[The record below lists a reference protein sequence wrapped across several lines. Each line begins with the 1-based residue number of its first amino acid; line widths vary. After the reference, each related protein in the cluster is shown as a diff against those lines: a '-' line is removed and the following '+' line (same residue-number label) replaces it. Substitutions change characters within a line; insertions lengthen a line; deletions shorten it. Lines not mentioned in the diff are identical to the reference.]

1 MTKDLKARKAQAEAV
16 FNNLQNF
23 KNEVQEK
30 LKAFGLDNFG
40 DIEAELARLQ
50 GEYRVLEELLTKKAE
65 PSKVSPEADVI
76 DVDAATEEK

>member
-1 MTKDLKARKAQAEAV
+1 MTKELKARKAQAEAV

-40 DIEAELARLQ
+40 DIESELARLQ

-65 PSKVSPEADVI
+65 PSKVSPKADVI

>member
-1 MTKDLKARKAQAEAV
+1 MTKELKARKAQTETV
-16 FNNLQNF
+16 FNDLQNF

-30 LKAFGLDNFG
+30 LKIFGLTDFN

-65 PSKVSPEADVI
+65 PSKVSPKADVI
-76 DVDAATEEK
+76 DVEAATEEK